1 MFIINLDFVFWF
13 NFVIKMLIVVF
24 IKYINFKKK
33 YKWEL
38 LKNVENF
45 FLKICSDGVRV
56 LLVIDKN

>member
-45 FLKICSDGVRV
+45 FLEICSDGVRV

>member
-1 MFIINLDFVFWF
+1 MFWF

-45 FLKICSDGVRV
+45 FLEICSDGVGV
-56 LLVIDKN
+56 LLVINKN

>member
-1 MFIINLDFVFWF
+1 MFWF

-45 FLKICSDGVRV
+45 FLEICSDGVRV
-56 LLVIDKN
+56 LLVINKN

>member
-13 NFVIKMLIVVF
+13 NFVIKMLIVVV

-38 LKNVENF
+38 LKNVKNF
-45 FLKICSDGVRV
+45 FLEICSDGVGV
-56 LLVIDKN
+56 LLVINKN

>member
-1 MFIINLDFVFWF
+1 MFWF

-45 FLKICSDGVRV
+45 FLEIFSDGVRV